1 MEYLSKILM
10 EQRAMSEIFE
20 LKDLVRSGEIR
31 FKMNETFLS
40 NDYSF
45 DEVEFHI
52 MTYYSGN
59 KDHWLAF
66 DSGKKRSVRLTKR
79 NRERQREKVRRSPAS
94 RRFTFY
100 HIDRRTREFFS
111 FEQQKKKC
119 SLTSN

>member
-1 MEYLSKILM
+1 MEYLGKILM
-10 EQRAMSEIFE
+10 EQRATSEIFE
-20 LKDLVRSGEIR
+20 LKYLVCSREIR

-66 DSGKKRSVRLTKR
+66 DSGKKRSVRLTKGTER
-79 NRERQREKVRRSPAS
+79 GRERESWKVSS
-94 RRFTFY
+94 FTTFY
-100 HIDRRTREFFS
+100 FLS
-111 FEQQKKKC
+111 Y
-119 SLTSN
+119 